1 MEALFNLIGYVVYTA
16 LGILALWGGF
26 NCVLAWRRVVNV
38 RFRDEDDQDEFLDD
52 LDTKL
57 NAADFDGAIALC
69 EDDRRALPQLALFA
83 VEMRSLDFPQLR
95 RRLSERFQ
103 QDVLADL
110 DHRLSW
116 VTTVIKTAPML
127 GLFGTVIGMMGAFA
141 NLSEG
146 TKVDTALM
154 AENIMLALI
163 TTACG
168 LAIAVPLL
176 ICSATITLRIRKM
189 ENLLSVGTAHLLDS
203 MKPLT
208 ATPARRAAG
217 A

>member
-16 LGILALWGGF
+16 LGVLALWGGF

-52 LDTKL
+52 LDSKL
-57 NAADFDGAIALC
+57 NAADFDGVIALC
-69 EDDRRALPQLALFA
+69 EDDRLALFA
-83 VEMRSLDFPQLR
+83 VEMRNLDFPQLR

-176 ICSATITLRIRKM
+176 ICSATINLRIRKM
-189 ENLLSVGTAHLLDS
+189 ENLLSVGTAHLLDA
-203 MKPLT
+203 MKALT
-208 ATPARRAAG
+208 ATPPRRAAG